1 MNHTNNIWKE
11 FVYNGRH
18 YQVEHKDPFLNSGR
32 CRVVVHDMDGS
43 IHISYVWW
51 SDCTPEKLEE
61 HFHKLIKER
70 YITK

>member
-18 YQVEHKDPFLNSGR
+18 YQVEHKDPFVLSGR
-32 CRVVVHDMDGS
+32 CRVVVHDIDGS
-43 IHISYVWW
+43 IHSSYVWQP
-51 SDCTPEKLEE
+51 DCTPEKLEE
-61 HFHKLIKER
+61 YFHKLIKEG